1 MKKEKT
7 RIFGWL
13 SGMKLKQKMRY
24 FFLLITLSYLVLFIL
39 LYVFYLRGNMTEYMK
54 KSNKDTL
61 VSTSNSF
68 IHELDRVS
76 TLSHLIIKNNFVRN
90 YLKADQGDLQLA
102 RDAMSVLYDFNST
115 INNISSIYV
124 IRLDGEF
131 FNVSNSI
138 TNFNQEYI
146 KEEAWI
152 SKIADRSGGC
162 LISINGDGVFH
173 HRSNKPLISM
183 LRMIYDVDSQ
193 QPIGYLAI
201 NFFNDMLYSVLSG
214 VEGEDKLLSFY
225 TADGTVICD
234 DILGE
239 KYPDIN
245 IGAGEIGQY
254 EMNKNGRQ
262 EIVSYYQIPDTPL
275 ILVSIEKTSIFKYV
289 SWNII
294 LIFIAVLLVFGAGM
308 TGIGVFVSK
317 TITTP
322 IERLS
327 QSMSNV
333 KTGWLHRVSIDL
345 PNDEIGHLKVSY
357 NNMLVEIN
365 RLIEQLVE
373 KETQAQRAE
382 LEILQEQ
389 IKPHFLYNTLDTI
402 GYLALEKPR
411 DEVYDA
417 IETLGNF
424 YRKFLSKGS
433 NEIELREEV
442 AIIRDYLTLQ
452 KLRYDN
458 IIKDIYEIDE
468 ALMEYGIPKLILQ
481 PLVEN
486 SIYHGIRLKGEC
498 GIIKISAYEKEEILF
513 IHVYDNGI
521 GMSQDQMKNLLMK
534 NNSRSFGFK
543 GTIERIQYFYDRKD
557 VYEIRSEEGEY
568 CEVILKLP
576 ARRKKYV

>member
-345 PNDEIGHLKVSY
+345 PNDEIGHLKASY

>member
-308 TGIGVFVSK
+308 TGIGIFVSK